1 MRRTAWRLHTVPA
14 LLVIHAAPATCM
26 WHHALICCATPACL
40 PACLPA
46 AKERALAEQQERL
59 LAARTEAERKL
70 DASNSRLRA
79 VAERERELEQ
89 RQQQLMQQVEQAQA
103 DLERRQGE
111 AEQRLEE
118 VAARERSLKRQED
131 GLEGL
136 KVRSTLLSAA
146 SDAAAV

>member
-1 MRRTAWRLHTVPA
+1 L
-14 LLVIHAAPATCM
+14 
-26 WHHALICCATPACL
+26 WHHALTCCAA

-46 AKERALAEQQERL
+46 AKERALAEQQEQL

-103 DLERRQGE
+103 DLQRRQGE

-136 KVRSTLLSAA
+136 KVRRTAWTAVSRHSAA
-146 SDAAAV
+146 VHLIVF